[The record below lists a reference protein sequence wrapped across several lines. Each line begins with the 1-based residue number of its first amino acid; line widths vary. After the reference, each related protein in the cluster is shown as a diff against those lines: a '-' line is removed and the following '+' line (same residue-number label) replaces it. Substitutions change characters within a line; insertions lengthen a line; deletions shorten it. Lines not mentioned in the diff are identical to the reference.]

1 MLSDG
6 LTERLRLR
14 FGPDVQ
20 PWLDGVTAL
29 VDRLAVRWGLTV
41 LATMSAGSTSC
52 TFRCRRAGGSLAY
65 LKLTP
70 DAEVFGTEAAA
81 LRAWASCPAVVS
93 LLDAADEDNA
103 LLIEALEPGTP
114 LTDWRPAGA
123 LLRQLR
129 DVPAPTGFP
138 TVADRVDFMFTLAH
152 RRNPG
157 VPAALLD
164 ASHAAARRLAD
175 TSSVVRLV
183 HGDFHPGNVVGPP
196 GAYVLIDWGDSFVG
210 NPLVDELAFTR
221 RLDARDRD
229 VARGWFVRAW
239 RRIAPEADPE
249 RAAELLR
256 PVLPLLAAVT
266 YADFLAGIEPDERV
280 YHESDVGRM
289 LRQAVVENRPG

>member
-52 TFRCRRAGGSLAY
+52 TFRCRRADGSLAY

-93 LLDAADEDNA
+93 LLDVADEDNA

-164 ASHAAARRLAD
+164 ASHAAARGPVAIDPRPCLGDPDLDVVDWTLLDVTTDTQLRARVAALSVLDEDRAYEWSRALAVLLLM
-175 TSSVVRLV
+175 SHVRR
-183 HGDFHPGNVVGPP
+183 GIDDPGT
-196 GAYVLIDWGDSFVG
+196 ALFRQ
-210 NPLVDELAFTR
+210 LA
-221 RLDARDRD
+221 
-229 VARGWFVRAW
+229 
-239 RRIAPEADPE
+239 ES
-249 RAAELLR
+249 
-256 PVLPLLAAVT
+256 LA
-266 YADFLAGIEPDERV
+266 
-280 YHESDVGRM
+280 
-289 LRQAVVENRPG
+289 

>member
-52 TFRCRRAGGSLAY
+52 TFRCRRADGSLAY

-175 TSSVVRLV
+175 TGSVVRLV
-183 HGDFHPGNVVGPP
+183 HGDFHPGNVLSSVRGPVAIDPRPCLGDPDLDVVDWTLLDVTTDTQLRARVAALSVLDEDRAYEWSRALAVLLLMSHVRRGIDDP
-196 GAYVLIDWGDSFVG
+196 GTALFRQ
-210 NPLVDELAFTR
+210 LA
-221 RLDARDRD
+221 
-229 VARGWFVRAW
+229 
-239 RRIAPEADPE
+239 ES
-249 RAAELLR
+249 
-256 PVLPLLAAVT
+256 LA
-266 YADFLAGIEPDERV
+266 
-280 YHESDVGRM
+280 
-289 LRQAVVENRPG
+289 